1 MELRKTFPAESK
13 SVSEVLKRGSG
24 FYIPPY
30 QRQYGWDE
38 GHIRRLFEDI
48 NHGLVQ
54 LLAKEKKDS
63 ITFIG
68 TLIVIDDLPR
78 DTITPNISRS
88 DMPDSILAIIDG
100 QQRLTTISL
109 MNICLHDE
117 IKRRSGG
124 LKDRSG
130 LAL

>member
-1 MELRKTFPAESK
+1 MGMKKIFDAESK
-13 SVSEVLKRGSG
+13 SISEVLKRGSG

-30 QRQYGWDE
+30 QRQYDWDE

-54 LLAKEKKDS
+54 LLVKDKKDS

-68 TLIVIDDLPR
+68 TLIVIDDLRPE
-78 DTITPNISRS
+78 TIAPNISRS
-88 DMPDSILAIIDG
+88 DMPDSILPVVDG

-109 MNICLHDE
+109 MSICLHDE
-117 IKRRSGG
+117 IKRRSVG
-124 LKDRSG
+124 LKDKG
-130 LAL
+130 GPAL